1 MSWRVVH
8 FIKDNTVE
16 AGPALWVKD
25 INGCFWPP
33 CSGLKL
39 KNLIKNCVPPG
50 HDWDLHQSRLIGEL
64 YGDLNVA
71 KNKAAQAEET
81 SDLASENEGSK
92 RKIKRKR
99 FTSGSDSESR
109 PITVNTFTK
118 RKSNI
123 HKDSEESE
131 ESDESDTDNEIN
143 VPILK
148 KTTKD
153 EAYKRQ
159 VLRMLSILNYKMDQ
173 VTEDLNIFKMN
184 NIVEKEVPIKES
196 LFEQFNFPLSSM
208 EELHNLEIYLENEE
222 KKKEAVI
229 ELSRFGGTNPKV
241 MVKRIIEK
249 LFSNELA
256 MQYSWIGFK
265 KKENFSSLIIS
276 QVIIK
281 SVMTLHTNTTASE
294 VESAIKMWLVKAK
307 ERIQKQQQK

>member
-148 KTTKD
+148 KTTK
-153 EAYKRQ
+153 ENSMTAASKIW
-159 VLRMLSILNYKMDQ
+159 L
-173 VTEDLNIFKMN
+173 IF
-184 NIVEKEVPIKES
+184 
-196 LFEQFNFPLSSM
+196 
-208 EELHNLEIYLENEE
+208 NL
-222 KKKEAVI
+222 
-229 ELSRFGGTNPKV
+229 
-241 MVKRIIEK
+241 
-249 LFSNELA
+249 
-256 MQYSWIGFK
+256 
-265 KKENFSSLIIS
+265 
-276 QVIIK
+276 
-281 SVMTLHTNTTASE
+281 
-294 VESAIKMWLVKAK
+294 
-307 ERIQKQQQK
+307 IQMKPTKDR